1 MRTLLD
7 NDYLRS
13 ELKRPTIF
21 PTCANV
27 SPGWKSSGAR
37 PPIVASQLLPE
48 KILSSILLDF
58 CFELN
63 PRPTSMR
70 SFISFAIVILMTT
83 VAVETLSAQTLPAP
97 EAITDPKQVASKPN
111 AEVEPRSLTIEKLYM
126 TRQVGL
132 PTWSPD
138 GKQIAFISNMSG
150 RNNIWLVPAE
160 GGWPVQLTVSDQRQT
175 APAWSPDGKWIA
187 YQSDYDG
194 DELWDIFLVS
204 PKTGRVVNLTSTRE
218 IAELNPTWSPDGRY
232 LAYEV
237 KAKTSAA
244 YEIDIYDT
252 LMREVKH
259 LTTSTPQDKSN
270 YDPIWLKDGKSIVYT
285 QDQAKGTD
293 SNIFIAEMATGKST
307 LLTPHEGEQRYSA
320 DDVSPDG
327 KRVLITSNA
336 ANGYQNIGLLEISTK
351 KISWLTKDKWAI
363 RGSEFSPDGKRIT
376 FTANVDGS
384 QDIYLHDLATG
395 KSTALPV
402 PKGVNEPTGGHSAF
416 TKDGSRL
423 LYYHNG
429 PTAPGDLWVYTLATG
444 KSHQVTH
451 SLVAGV
457 RSEDMVEPY
466 LVHYPSRDGKWT
478 ISAFLYV
485 PFNMARN
492 GQNAAIVYIHGGPTS
507 QTMNSFN
514 RFVQYAANQGYMV
527 LAPNYRGST
536 GYGKEFQQANL
547 FDMGG
552 GDLQDVLAGVDWI
565 KQTGHLDPK
574 KIAVM
579 GASYGGYLS
588 MMAVTKAPEV
598 WAAGVPIV
606 PFVNWFTEIE
616 NEDPELRQSDLATM
630 GDVVKNKSLYEDRSP
645 INFVDQIKAP
655 LLLLAGGHDPRC
667 PKSETQQVVDAI
679 KKRGGTV
686 DYKIYENEGHGFAR
700 VENQIDAY
708 QRVADFLLAHVPPA
722 DCSCSLT
729 E

>member
-1 MRTLLD
+1 MRLSVFMRTLL
-7 NDYLRS
+7 L
-13 ELKRPTIF
+13 
-21 PTCANV
+21 
-27 SPGWKSSGAR
+27 
-37 PPIVASQLLPE
+37 
-48 KILSSILLDF
+48 
-58 CFELN
+58 
-63 PRPTSMR
+63 
-70 SFISFAIVILMTT
+70 FAIVIFMTSV
-83 VAVETLSAQTLPAP
+83 VAENLAAQTLPAP
-97 EAITDPKQVASKPN
+97 QAVTDPKQIASKPN
-111 AEVEPRSLTIEKLYM
+111 AQVEPRTLTIEKLYM
-126 TRQVGL
+126 TRQVGR

-138 GKQIAFISNMSG
+138 GKSIAFISNMSG
-150 RNNIWLVPAE
+150 RNNLWLVPAE

-204 PKTGRVVNLTSTRE
+204 PKTGKVVNLTSTRE
-218 IAELNPTWSPDGRY
+218 IAETHPTWSPDGRY
-232 LAYEV
+232 LAYLV
-237 KAKTSAA
+237 KPKTSAA
-244 YEIDIYDT
+244 YEVDIYDT

-259 LTTSTPQDKSN
+259 LTSNTPQDKSN
-270 YDPIWLKDGKSIVYT
+270 SNPIWSKDGKYVVYT
-285 QDQAKGTD
+285 REQAKGTD
-293 SNIFIAEMATGKST
+293 SNIFVAEVTTGTST
-307 LLTPHEGEQRYSA
+307 LLTPHEGEQRYSNN
-320 DDVSPDG
+320 DISSDG
-327 KRVLITSNA
+327 KHVLFTSNA
-336 ANGYQNIGLLEISTK
+336 ANGYDNIGQLDIATK
-351 KISWLTKDKWAI
+351 KISWLTKDKWEI
-363 RGSEFSPDGKRIT
+363 RGGEFSPDGKHIT
-376 FTANVDGS
+376 FSANVDGDE
-384 QDIYLHDLATG
+384 DIYLHDLATN
-395 KSTALPV
+395 KSTVLPI
-402 PKGVNEPTGGHSAF
+402 PKGVNEPAGGHSAF
-416 TKDGSRL
+416 APDRNNKDGTRL

-444 KSHQVTH
+444 KLHQVTH

-466 LVHYPSRDGKWT
+466 LIHYPSRDGKWT

-565 KQTGHLDPK
+565 RQTGHLDPK

-579 GASYGGYLS
+579 GGSYGGYLS
-588 MMAVTKAPEV
+588 MMALTKAPDI

-616 NEDPELRQSDLATM
+616 NEDPVLQQSDLASM
-630 GDVVKNKSLYEDRSP
+630 GDVGTNKALYEDRSP
-645 INFVDQIKAP
+645 INFIDQIKAP

-708 QRVADFLLAHVPPA
+708 QRVADFLLAHVVPA

>member
-1 MRTLLD
+1 MVIVMSTLVT
-7 NDYLRS
+7 
-13 ELKRPTIF
+13 EI
-21 PTCANV
+21 A
-27 SPGWKSSGAR
+27 
-37 PPIVASQLLPE
+37 
-48 KILSSILLDF
+48 
-58 CFELN
+58 
-63 PRPTSMR
+63 
-70 SFISFAIVILMTT
+70 
-83 VAVETLSAQTLPAP
+83 AQTLPVP
-97 EAITDPKQVASKPN
+97 EAITDPKKVASKPN
-111 AEVEPRSLTIEKLYM
+111 AQVAPRSLTIEKLYM
-126 TRQVGL
+126 TRQVGRA
-132 PTWSPD
+132 TWSPD
-138 GKQIAFISNMSG
+138 GKSIAFISNMSG
-150 RNNIWLVPAE
+150 RNNIWIIPSE
-160 GGWPVQLTVSDQRQT
+160 GGWPIQLTVSDQRQT

-194 DELWDIFLVS
+194 DEQWDIFLVS
-204 PKTGRVVNLTSTRE
+204 PKTGKVVNLTQTRE

-237 KAKTSAA
+237 KPKTSAA
-244 YEIDIYDT
+244 YEIDIYDMV
-252 LMREVKH
+252 MREVKH
-259 LTTSTPQDKSN
+259 ITSNTPQDKGN
-270 YDPIWLKDGKSIVYT
+270 YGPIWSKQGSYVVYT
-285 QDQAKGTD
+285 QQQAKGTD
-293 SNIFIAEMATGKST
+293 SNIFIADIATGKSS
-307 LLTPHEGEQRYSA
+307 LLTPHEGEQKFSA
-320 DDVSPDG
+320 NDVDPTLWKDG
-327 KRVLITSNA
+327 GQIIITSNA
-336 ANGYQNIGLLEISTK
+336 ANGYDNVGLLQYSDKGASLNGLLHPGPIR
-351 KISWLTKDKWAI
+351 WLTKDKWEI
-363 RGSEFSPDGKRIT
+363 RGHEFSPDGKHVI
-376 FTANVDGS
+376 FSANVDGNE
-384 QDIYLHDLATG
+384 DIYVHDLATG
-395 KSTALPV
+395 KSAALPT
-402 PKGVNEPTGGHSAF
+402 PKGVNEPVGGHSAF
-416 TKDGSRL
+416 SPDGQRL
-423 LYYHNG
+423 LYNHNG
-429 PTAPGDLWVYTLATG
+429 PTAPGDLWIHNFATA
-444 KSHQVTH
+444 KSQQITH

-466 LVHYPSRDGKWT
+466 LVHYPSRDSKWT

-579 GASYGGYLS
+579 GGSYGGYLS

-606 PFVNWFTEIE
+606 PFVNWFTEIA
-616 NEDPELRQSDLATM
+616 NEDPVLQQSDLATM
-630 GDVVKNKSLYEDRSP
+630 GDVVKNKALYEDRSP
-645 INFVDQIKAP
+645 INFIDQIKAP

-686 DYKIYENEGHGFAR
+686 DAKVYENEGHGFAK

-708 QRVADFLLAHVPPA
+708 KRVADFLLAHVVPA
-722 DCSCSLT
+722 DCSCSVT

>member
-1 MRTLLD
+1 MRIVLL
-7 NDYLRS
+7 
-13 ELKRPTIF
+13 
-21 PTCANV
+21 
-27 SPGWKSSGAR
+27 
-37 PPIVASQLLPE
+37 
-48 KILSSILLDF
+48 
-58 CFELN
+58 
-63 PRPTSMR
+63 
-70 SFISFAIVILMTT
+70 FAIVIFMST
-83 VAVETLSAQTLPAP
+83 VVAETAIAQTLPTPQAV
-97 EAITDPKQVASKPN
+97 TDPKQIASKPN
-111 AEVEPRSLTIEKLYM
+111 AQVEPRSLAIEKLYM
-126 TRQVGL
+126 TRQVGR

-138 GKQIAFISNMSG
+138 GKSIAFISNMSG
-150 RNNIWLVPAE
+150 RNNLWLVPAE
-160 GGWPVQLTVSDQRQT
+160 GGWPVQLTVSDQRQ
-175 APAWSPDGKWIA
+175 ASPAWSPDGKWIA

-194 DELWDIFLVS
+194 DEQWDIFLVS
-204 PKTGRVVNLTSTRE
+204 PKTGKVVNLTNTRE
-218 IAELNPTWSPDGRY
+218 IAEMNPTWSPDGRY

-237 KAKTSAA
+237 KPKTSAA
-244 YEIDIYDT
+244 YEIDVYDMA
-252 LMREVKH
+252 MREVKH
-259 LTTSTPQDKSN
+259 ITTGTPQDKSN
-270 YDPIWLKDGKSIVYT
+270 SNPIWSDSNYIVYT
-285 QDQAKGTD
+285 QEQAKGTD
-293 SNIFIAEMATGKST
+293 SNVFIADVATGRSI
-307 LLTPHEGEQRYSA
+307 LLTPHSGEHLYRATDISTLGMFDA
-320 DDVSPDG
+320 ET
-327 KRVLITSNA
+327 VLLTSNA
-336 ANGYQNIGLLEISTK
+336 ANGYDNVGLLLVGERGAPRPGEIK
-351 KISWLTKDKWAI
+351 WLTKDKWEI
-363 RGSEFSPDGKRIT
+363 RGGEFSRDGKHIT
-376 FTANVDGS
+376 FSANVDGNE
-384 QDIYLHDLATG
+384 DIYLYDLATG
-395 KSTALPV
+395 KSTMLPI
-402 PKGVNEPTGGHSAF
+402 PKGVNEPAGGHSAF
-416 TKDGSRL
+416 AKDGSRL

-466 LVHYPSRDGKWT
+466 LVHYPSRDGKWM

-514 RFVQYAANQGYMV
+514 RFIQYAANQGYMV

-579 GASYGGYLS
+579 GGSYGGYLS
-588 MMAVTKAPEV
+588 MMAVTKAPDV

-616 NEDPELRQSDLATM
+616 NEDPVLQQSDLATM
-630 GDVVKNKSLYEDRSP
+630 GDVVKNKALYEDRSP
-645 INFVDQIKAP
+645 INFIDQIKAP
-655 LLLLAGGHDPRC
+655 LLLLAGEHDPRC

-679 KKRGGTV
+679 KKQGGTV

-708 QRVADFLLAHVPPA
+708 KRVADFLLAHVVPA
-722 DCSCSLT
+722 DCSCTLT

>member
-1 MRTLLD
+1 MSTVVTATL
-7 NDYLRS
+7 
-13 ELKRPTIF
+13 
-21 PTCANV
+21 V
-27 SPGWKSSGAR
+27 
-37 PPIVASQLLPE
+37 
-48 KILSSILLDF
+48 
-58 CFELN
+58 
-63 PRPTSMR
+63 
-70 SFISFAIVILMTT
+70 
-83 VAVETLSAQTLPAP
+83 AQTLPAP
-97 EAITDPKQVASKPN
+97 QAVTDPKQIASKPN
-111 AEVEPRSLTIEKLYM
+111 AQVEPRGLTIEKLYM
-126 TRQVGL
+126 TRQVGR

-138 GKQIAFISNMSG
+138 GKGIAFISNMSG
-150 RNNIWLVPAE
+150 RNNLWLVPAE

-175 APAWSPDGKWIA
+175 APAWSSDGKWIA

-194 DELWDIFLVS
+194 DEQWDIFLVS
-204 PKTGRVVNLTSTRE
+204 PKTGKVVNLTSTRE
-218 IAELNPTWSPDGRY
+218 IAESDPTWSPDGRY
-232 LAYEV
+232 LAYLV
-237 KAKTSAA
+237 KPKTSAA
-244 YEIDIYDT
+244 HEIDVYDT

-259 LTTSTPQDKSN
+259 ITTGTPQDKGN
-270 YDPIWLKDGKSIVYT
+270 FNPIWSSEGKYIVYT
-285 QDQAKGTD
+285 QEQAKGTD
-293 SNIFIAEMATGKST
+293 SNIFVADVATGKST
-307 LLTPHEGEQRYSA
+307 LLTPHEGEQRFWA
-320 DDVSPDG
+320 HDIDPATDKEARG
-327 KRVLITSNA
+327 KLPHPFIEFRQILFTSNA
-336 ANGYQNIGLLEISTK
+336 ANGYDNIGILVFRDSGGPPSPQDPYPQETK
-351 KISWLTKDKWAI
+351 WLTNDKWEI
-363 RGSEFSPDGKRIT
+363 RGGEFSPDGKHIT
-376 FTANVDGS
+376 FTANVDGNE
-384 QDIYLHDLATG
+384 DIYLHDLAAG
-395 KSTALPV
+395 KSTALTI
-402 PKGVNEPTGGHSAF
+402 PKGLNEPAGGHSAF

-457 RSEDMVEPY
+457 RSDDMVEPY

-552 GDLQDVLAGVDWI
+552 GDLQDMLAGVDWI

-579 GASYGGYLS
+579 GGSYGGYLS
-588 MMAVTKAPEV
+588 MMSVTKAPEI

-616 NEDPELRQSDLATM
+616 NEDPVLQQSDLATM
-630 GDVVKNKSLYEDRSP
+630 GDVVKNKALYEDRSP
-645 INFVDQIKAP
+645 INFIDQIKAP

-679 KKRGGTV
+679 KKLGGTV

-708 QRVADFLLAHVPPA
+708 KRVADFLLAHVPPA

>member
-1 MRTLLD
+1 
-7 NDYLRS
+7 
-13 ELKRPTIF
+13 
-21 PTCANV
+21 
-27 SPGWKSSGAR
+27 
-37 PPIVASQLLPE
+37 
-48 KILSSILLDF
+48 
-58 CFELN
+58 
-63 PRPTSMR
+63 MR
-70 SFISFAIVILMTT
+70 SLALFAIVVFMST
-83 VAVETLSAQTLPAP
+83 VFAESTAAQTLPAP
-97 EAITDPKQVASKPN
+97 QAITDPKQIASKAN
-111 AEVEPRSLTIEKLYM
+111 AQVEPKSLTIEKLYM
-126 TRQVGL
+126 TRQVGRA
-132 PTWSPD
+132 TWSPD
-138 GKQIAFISNMSG
+138 GKRIAFISNMSG
-150 RNNIWLVPAE
+150 RNNLWLVSAE

-204 PKTGRVVNLTSTRE
+204 PKTGKVVNLTSTRE
-218 IAELNPTWSPDGRY
+218 IAETDPTWSPDGRY
-232 LAYEV
+232 LAYLV
-237 KAKTSAA
+237 KPKTSAA
-244 YEIDIYDT
+244 HEIDVYDIV
-252 LMREVKH
+252 MREVKH
-259 LTTSTPQDKSN
+259 ITRATPQDKGNSN
-270 YDPIWLKDGKSIVYT
+270 PIWSKDGKYIVYT
-285 QDQAKGTD
+285 QEQAKGTD
-293 SNIFIAEMATGKST
+293 SNIFVADVATGTST
-307 LLTPHEGEQRYSA
+307 LLTPHEGEQRYYA
-320 DDVSPDG
+320 NDISPDG
-327 KRVLITSNA
+327 RHVLFTSNA
-336 ANGYQNIGLLEISTK
+336 ANSYDNIGLLEIATRK
-351 KISWLTKDKWAI
+351 TSWLTRDKWEI
-363 RGSEFSPDGKRIT
+363 RGGEFSPDGKHIT
-376 FTANVDGS
+376 FSANVDGNE
-384 QDIYLHDLATG
+384 DIYLHDLATG
-395 KSTALPV
+395 KSTVLAI
-402 PKGVNEPTGGHSAF
+402 PKGVNKPAGGHAAF
-416 TKDGSRL
+416 TKEGARM
-423 LYYHNG
+423 LYSHNG

-444 KSHQVTH
+444 RSHQVTH
-451 SLVAGV
+451 FLVGGV
-457 RSEDMVEPY
+457 RSEDMVEPH

-492 GQNAAIVYIHGGPTS
+492 GQNAAIVYIHGGPTA

-514 RFVQYAANQGYMV
+514 RFIQYAANQGYMV

-579 GASYGGYLS
+579 GGSYGGYLS
-588 MMAVTKAPEV
+588 MIAVTKAPDV

-616 NEDPELRQSDLATM
+616 NEDPVLQQSDLATM
-630 GDVVKNKSLYEDRSP
+630 GDVVKNKALYEDRSP
-645 INFVDQIKAP
+645 INFIDQIKAP

-708 QRVADFLLAHVPPA
+708 QRVADFLLAHVVPA